1 MGKVNGGRVV
11 IVWVE
16 NVDREVVIFWD
27 KFRVLKVVIFWDG
40 GSTLYSSQCT
50 VASTFSMAMLLRICW
65 TIWQQNNTQRMN
77 EELMVSPYCV
87 LMFNVHLSQVC
98 VFVCHVKYNFVD
110 FSCEV
115 FILWIGTPFLDWG
128 FLVMSR
134 WFELVTFFEKWFLW
148 SAVVTIYFQQLLTI
162 QWYAFASWLLANS
175 PFICAQ
181 ESCMLTQL
189 PLHLHWFI
197 LKT

>member
-65 TIWQQNNTQRMN
+65 TI
-77 EELMVSPYCV
+77 
-87 LMFNVHLSQVC
+87 
-98 VFVCHVKYNFVD
+98 
-110 FSCEV
+110 
-115 FILWIGTPFLDWG
+115 
-128 FLVMSR
+128 
-134 WFELVTFFEKWFLW
+134 
-148 SAVVTIYFQQLLTI
+148 
-162 QWYAFASWLLANS
+162 
-175 PFICAQ
+175 
-181 ESCMLTQL
+181 
-189 PLHLHWFI
+189 
-197 LKT
+197 